1 MKSPLEVVCPTCLA
15 AITAKC
21 TTRGPGGFGR
31 KWIEDFCPARVEKAA
46 QG

>member
-1 MKSPLEVVCPTCLA
+1 MKSPLEVVCPACKA

-21 TTRGPGGFGR
+21 TVRGPGGFGM
-31 KWIEDFCPARVEKAA
+31 KFTDTFCPERVEKAA